1 MSETIETQTTENTE
15 PQIEQLAEP
24 KVEAQTELK
33 KDAYHEL
40 PDWARKRMGELAAQ
54 KNAER
59 ERAAQLQAQIEALS
73 AQNTQQSFQPQSQED
88 VYSVAAKIAEQ
99 KLQEQTFIQKMGQI
113 EATAKEQFGAEYDK
127 AISNLSLAGVQSN
140 DFLKALAEI
149 PNPEKVLVYLG
160 RSDNVA
166 DAIRI
171 ANLSPLQMGIEMTKL
186 SSKASKE
193 FSKQRS
199 NAPAPVGEVS
209 GGSSGSNSGGA
220 EPPMSDTQAW
230 IAWRN
235 KTKRSR

>member
-1 MSETIETQTTENTE
+1 MSETIENQPES
-15 PQIEQLAEP
+15 QIEQLAEAKP
-24 KVEAQTELK
+24 EAQTPNEPK
-33 KDAYHEL
+33 KDSYHDL

-54 KNAER
+54 KNAEK
-59 ERAAQLQAQIEALS
+59 ERAAQLQAQIES
-73 AQNTQQSFQPQSQED
+73 FSQQAPTAQSQED
-88 VYSVAAKIAEQ
+88 VYAIAQKIADQ
-99 KLQEQTFIQKMGQI
+99 RLSEQTFIQKMGQI
-113 EATAKEQFGAEYDK
+113 ESTAKEQFGEEYDR

-149 PNPEKVLVYLG
+149 PNPEKVLVFLG

-171 ANLSPLQMGIEMTKL
+171 ANLNPLQMGIEMTKL
-186 SSKASKE
+186 SSKAAKE
-193 FSKQRS
+193 LSKQRS

-209 GGSSGSNSGGA
+209 GGSSASSGGT

>member
-1 MSETIETQTTENTE
+1 MSETIETQTTENPEVT
-15 PQIEQLAEP
+15 IEQLAEP
-24 KVEAQTELK
+24 KVETQTELK

-59 ERAAQLQAQIEALS
+59 ERAAQLQAQIEALNQ
-73 AQNTQQSFQPQSQED
+73 APQQHQPQSQED
-88 VYSVAAKIAEQ
+88 VYAVAAKIAEQ

-140 DFLKALAEI
+140 DFLKDLAEI

-209 GGSSGSNSGGA
+209 GGSSGASSGGA

-235 KTKRSR
+235 KTKKSR